1 MHDRDSLNIALVFGT
16 EVLPKRPAAASHLHK
31 RITTMTDHNQYDEN
45 HESNPHLEAPAND
58 LSAFCEAAVA
68 SGNTG
73 NVGETNLT
81 WLALDLIEEQ
91 EGFNLRD
98 YERPDTV
105 RHIERLAL
113 AWARSEQFQPIEVQV
128 VDGHCY
134 VRDGHCRLRAARLAA
149 SRGAPIKRL
158 PVIELKGNDQLACV
172 RILTSNEQLK
182 LSIIQ
187 RAHGYQRLR
196 NFNWTDEQIA
206 SHIGMTDT
214 HVRETLR
221 LLLLPES
228 IQVLLEKGVIKPFLA
243 LDLWRKYGA
252 GSEQIILDAY
262 EARKKEQAELLAK
275 AAVAGERVA
284 NDKST
289 PSDDAN
295 VRATEPLATPDQVVD
310 QVEPGPNPEP
320 PIRLTSRHISAPTKR
335 IGKKLITN
343 MTSTMTGISKL
354 MRESAVIDATKGT
367 ISVQIPIEEYERFMS
382 ISSEVS
388 KHRQD
393 EPASTPDSDN
403 DQQVLGLA
411 S

>member
-1 MHDRDSLNIALVFGT
+1 
-16 EVLPKRPAAASHLHK
+16 
-31 RITTMTDHNQYDEN
+31 
-45 HESNPHLEAPAND
+45 
-58 LSAFCEAAVA
+58 
-68 SGNTG
+68 
-73 NVGETNLT
+73 
-81 WLALDLIEEQ
+81 
-91 EGFNLRD
+91 
-98 YERPDTV
+98 
-105 RHIERLAL
+105 RLAL
-113 AWARSEQFQPIEVQV
+113 AWERSEQFQPIEVQV

-187 RAHGYQRLR
+187 KAHGYRRLR
-196 NFNWTDEQIA
+196 DFNWSDEQIA

-243 LDLWRKYGA
+243 LDLWRKYAGA
-252 GSEQIILDAY
+252 SEQIILDAY
-262 EARKKEQAELLAK
+262 EARKREQVELMAK
-275 AAVAGERVA
+275 AAIAGDE
-284 NDKST
+284 SLTT
-289 PSDDAN
+289 PA
-295 VRATEPLATPDQVVD
+295 ELVD
-310 QVEPGPNPEP
+310 QSQPAPILQPEV
-320 PIRLTSRHISAPTKR
+320 RLTSRHISAPTKR

-343 MTSTMTGISKL
+343 MTSSMTGISKL
-354 MRESAVIDATKGT
+354 MRESAIIDANNGT

-388 KHRQD
+388 KHRLD
-393 EPASTPDSDN
+393 DAVGKPDGRGSRCRLYPANRDGPECPKWN
-403 DQQVLGLA
+403 RPG
-411 S
+411 

>member
-1 MHDRDSLNIALVFGT
+1 MT
-16 EVLPKRPAAASHLHK
+16 E
-31 RITTMTDHNQYDEN
+31 HNQYDEN
-45 HESNPHLEAPAND
+45 QEGTAHHQALAND
-58 LSAFCEAAVA
+58 LSTFCEVAVA

-105 RHIERLAL
+105 KHIERLAL
-113 AWARSEQFQPIEVQV
+113 AWERSEQFQPIEVQV

-196 NFNWTDEQIA
+196 DFNWPDEQIA

-228 IQVLLEKGVIKPFLA
+228 IQTLLEKGVIKPFLA
-243 LDLWRKYGA
+243 LDLWRKYGDS
-252 GSEQIILDAY
+252 SEQIILDAY
-262 EARKKEQAELLAK
+262 EARKREQAELLAK
-275 AAVAGERVA
+275 AVIAG
-284 NDKST
+284 D
-289 PSDDAN
+289 
-295 VRATEPLATPDQVVD
+295 EPLTPQVQVVD
-310 QVEPGPNPEP
+310 LTQLAPIPEP
-320 PIRLTSRHISAPTKR
+320 EIRLTSRHISAPTKR

-354 MRESAVIDATKGT
+354 MRESAIIDANNGT

-388 KHRQD
+388 KHRHD
-393 EPASTPDSDN
+393 EPAGKPASDN

>member
-1 MHDRDSLNIALVFGT
+1 MPDQ
-16 EVLPKRPAAASHLHK
+16 
-31 RITTMTDHNQYDEN
+31 NQYDEN
-45 HESNPHLEAPAND
+45 NEGIAHNQAPAND
-58 LSAFCEAAVA
+58 LSTFCEVAVA
-68 SGNTG
+68 SGNSG

-98 YERPDTV
+98 YDRPDTLK
-105 RHIERLAL
+105 HIERLAL

-196 NFNWTDEQIA
+196 DFNWPDEQIA

-221 LLLLPES
+221 LLLLPDS

-243 LDLWRKYGA
+243 LDLWRKYGT
-252 GSEQIILDAY
+252 GSERIILDAY
-262 EARKKEQAELLAK
+262 ESRKKEHAELLAK
-275 AAVAGERVA
+275 AALAG
-284 NDKST
+284 
-289 PSDDAN
+289 DD
-295 VRATEPLATPDQVVD
+295 PLTTPDQAVD
-310 QVEPGPNPEP
+310 QTAPAANPEP
-320 PIRLTSRHISAPTKR
+320 EIRLTSRHISAPTKR

-343 MTSTMTGISKL
+343 MTSTMTGLSKL
-354 MRESAVIDATKGT
+354 MRESATIDASNGT
-367 ISVQIPIEEYERFMS
+367 ISVQIPIDEYERFMS
-382 ISSEVS
+382 ISTEVS
-388 KHRQD
+388 KHRQED
-393 EPASTPDSDN
+393 SADTPDSDKS
-403 DQQVLGLA
+403 QQVLGLA

>member
-1 MHDRDSLNIALVFGT
+1 MT
-16 EVLPKRPAAASHLHK
+16 EH
-31 RITTMTDHNQYDEN
+31 TQYDEN
-45 HESNPHLEAPAND
+45 QGTAHRQDLAND
-58 LSAFCEAAVA
+58 LSTFCEVAVA
-68 SGNTG
+68 SGNAG

-105 RHIERLAL
+105 KHIERLAA
-113 AWARSEQFQPIEVQV
+113 AWERSEQFQPIEVQV
-128 VDGHCY
+128 IDGHCY

-187 RAHGYQRLR
+187 KAHGYQRLR
-196 NFNWTDEQIA
+196 DFNWSDEQIA

-243 LDLWRKYGA
+243 LDLWRKYAGA
-252 GSEQIILDAY
+252 SEQIILDAY
-262 EARKKEQAELLAK
+262 EARKREQVELMAK
-275 AAVAGERVA
+275 AAIAG
-284 NDKST
+284 D
-289 PSDDAN
+289 
-295 VRATEPLATPDQVVD
+295 EPLATPAQLVD
-310 QVEPGPNPEP
+310 QSQPAPIPQPEV
-320 PIRLTSRHISAPTKR
+320 RLTSRHISAPTKR

-343 MTSTMTGISKL
+343 MTSSMTGISKL
-354 MRESAVIDATKGT
+354 MRESAIIDA
-367 ISVQIPIEEYERFMS
+367 
-382 ISSEVS
+382 
-388 KHRQD
+388 
-393 EPASTPDSDN
+393 N
-403 DQQVLGLA
+403 N
-411 S
+411 

>member
-1 MHDRDSLNIALVFGT
+1 MNTRRNRSHDRDSLNIALVFGP
-16 EVLPKRPAAASHLHK
+16 VASPKCPAAASHLHK
-31 RITTMTDHNQYDEN
+31 RITTMTDIKQYDEIN
-45 HESNPHLEAPAND
+45 EGTAHSQALAND
-58 LSAFCEAAVA
+58 LSTFCEVAVA
-68 SGNTG
+68 TGNTG

-91 EGFNLRD
+91 VGFNLRD
-98 YERPDTV
+98 YDRPDTV
-105 RHIERLAL
+105 KHIERLAL

-196 NFNWTDEQIA
+196 DFNWSDEQIA
-206 SHIGMTDT
+206 THIGMTDT

-221 LLLLPES
+221 LLLLPGS

-243 LDLWRKYGA
+243 LDLWRKYGP
-252 GSEQIILDAY
+252 GSEQIILEAY
-262 EARKKEQAELLAK
+262 EARKKEHAELVAK
-275 AAVAGERVA
+275 AAIAG
-284 NDKST
+284 D
-289 PSDDAN
+289 
-295 VRATEPLATPDQVVD
+295 EPLATPDQVVD
-310 QVEPGPNPEP
+310 QAAPGPNPEP
-320 PIRLTSRHISAPTKR
+320 EIRLTNRHISAPTKR

-354 MRESAVIDATKGT
+354 MRESAIIDATKGT
-367 ISVQIPIEEYERFMS
+367 ISVQIPIEAYERFMS

-393 EPASTPDSDN
+393 DIPDTPDSDK

>member
-1 MHDRDSLNIALVFGT
+1 LNIALVFGP
-16 EVLPKRPAAASHLHK
+16 EAFSKRHAAASHLHK
-31 RITTMTDHNQYDEN
+31 RITTMTEHNQYDEN
-45 HESNPHLEAPAND
+45 QEGSAHHQAPAND
-58 LSAFCEAAVA
+58 LSTFCEVAVA

-73 NVGETNLT
+73 SVGETNLT

-105 RHIERLAL
+105 KHIERLAL
-113 AWARSEQFQPIEVQV
+113 AWERSEQFQPIEVQV

-196 NFNWTDEQIA
+196 DFNWPDEQIA

-243 LDLWRKYGA
+243 LDLWRKYGEA
-252 GSEQIILDAY
+252 SAQIILDAY
-262 EARKKEQAELLAK
+262 EARKREQAELLAR
-275 AAVAGERVA
+275 AAIAGDV
-284 NDKST
+284 
-289 PSDDAN
+289 
-295 VRATEPLATPDQVVD
+295 PLATPVQAVD
-310 QVEPGPNPEP
+310 QAQPAPIPEP
-320 PIRLTSRHISAPTKR
+320 EIRLTSRHISAPTKR

-354 MRESAVIDATKGT
+354 MRESAIIDANNGT

-393 EPASTPDSDN
+393 EPAGKPDSDN

>member
-1 MHDRDSLNIALVFGT
+1 MH
-16 EVLPKRPAAASHLHK
+16 PAAASHLHK

-45 HESNPHLEAPAND
+45 PESNAHHQAPAND
-58 LSAFCEAAVA
+58 LSTFCEVAVA

-91 EGFNLRD
+91 AGFNLRD

-196 NFNWTDEQIA
+196 NFNWPDEQIA
-206 SHIGMTDT
+206 THIGMTDT

-228 IQVLLEKGVIKPFLA
+228 IQALLEKGVIKPFLA
-243 LDLWRKYGA
+243 LDLWRKYGP

-262 EARKKEQAELLAK
+262 ETRKKEQADLVAK
-275 AAVAGERVA
+275 AAVAGEQVA
-284 NDKST
+284 IDTST
-289 PSDDAN
+289 PRDTGNAS
-295 VRATEPLATPDQVVD
+295 ATESQASPDQAVD
-310 QVEPGPNPEP
+310 QPEPVPNPEP
-320 PIRLTSRHISAPTKR
+320 QIRLTSRHIKAPTKR

-343 MTSTMTGISKL
+343 MTSTMTGISRL
-354 MRESAVIDATKGT
+354 MRESAVIDTTKGT
-367 ISVQIPIEEYERFMS
+367 ISVQIPIDEYERFMS
-382 ISSEVS
+382 ISNEVS

-393 EPASTPDSDN
+393 EPTDTPGTDKE
-403 DQQVLGLA
+403 QQVLSLA

>member
-1 MHDRDSLNIALVFGT
+1 MT
-16 EVLPKRPAAASHLHK
+16 E
-31 RITTMTDHNQYDEN
+31 HNQYDEN
-45 HESNPHLEAPAND
+45 QEGTAHHQAPAND
-58 LSAFCEAAVA
+58 LSTFCEIAVA

-105 RHIERLAL
+105 KHIERLAL
-113 AWARSEQFQPIEVQV
+113 AWERSEQFQPIEVQV

-196 NFNWTDEQIA
+196 DSNWPDEQIA

-228 IQVLLEKGVIKPFLA
+228 IQALLEKGVIKPFLA
-243 LDLWRKYGA
+243 LDLWRKYGGA
-252 GSEQIILDAY
+252 SEQIILDAY
-262 EARKKEQAELLAK
+262 EVRKREQAELLAK
-275 AAVAGERVA
+275 AANAR
-284 NDKST
+284 D
-289 PSDDAN
+289 
-295 VRATEPLATPDQVVD
+295 EPLATPVQKVD
-310 QVEPGPNPEP
+310 QAQPAPIPEP
-320 PIRLTSRHISAPTKR
+320 EIRLTSRHISAPTKR

-354 MRESAVIDATKGT
+354 MRESAIIDANNGT

-388 KHRQD
+388 KHRHD
-393 EPASTPDSDN
+393 EPAGKPDSEN